1 MNERIRAREVR
12 LIGADG
18 KQVGI
23 VPIEEALR
31 QARVAEL
38 DLVEMNATVVPPV
51 CRMLDYGKYQYAQ
64 DKHERESKKK
74 QKKVE
79 IKGVRISFK
88 MGEHDRHLRK
98 AAAEK
103 FLGEGHKVRV
113 EMVLRGR
120 EKALARR
127 GVEILEAFLRE
138 LEPLAKT
145 EEPIARSPRSLTT
158 TIAPKSM

>member
-1 MNERIRAREVR
+1 MNEHIRAREVR

-23 VPIEEALR
+23 VPVEEALR

-38 DLVEMNATVVPPV
+38 DLVEVNAAVVPPV
-51 CRMLDYGKYQYAQ
+51 CRLIDYGKYQYDH

-74 QKKVE
+74 QKRVE

-98 AAAEK
+98 TAAEK

-127 GVEILEAFLRE
+127 GVEVMETFLQELEA
-138 LEPLAKT
+138 LAKR
-145 EEPIARSPRSLTT
+145 EEPIARSPRGLTT
-158 TIAPKSM
+158 TIVPKT

>member
-1 MNERIRAREVR
+1 VEV
-12 LIGADG
+12 
-18 KQVGI
+18 
-23 VPIEEALR
+23 
-31 QARVAEL
+31 
-38 DLVEMNATVVPPV
+38 NAAVVPPV
-51 CRMLDYGKYQYAQ
+51 CRLLDYGKYQYDQ
-64 DKHERESKKK
+64 DKRERESKKK

-127 GVEILEAFLRE
+127 GVEVLQAFLRE
-138 LEPLAKT
+138 LEAVAKH
-145 EEPIARSPRSLTT
+145 EEPVTRSPRGLST
-158 TIAPKSM
+158 TIEPKSS